1 MHICNA
7 RDDIK
12 ITFIVEG
19 NFRMFETK
27 SAKQTLEEFEVN
39 SETGLTNEEAS
50 RRQIQYG
57 FNKLEE
63 KKKKPLILVFL
74 SQFNDPMI
82 FILLAAA
89 VLSIGISL
97 YQLLS
102 PNFPAEQKPDVLEI
116 VSDPVI
122 ILAVCFLNAIIG
134 TVQENKAEK
143 SLEALKKMSSP
154 TCFVRREG
162 KVVEIKAEELVPGDI
177 VILEE
182 GRIVP
187 ADIRLISEM
196 NLKTDESS
204 LTGESLPVEKNA
216 DFVFTEEVGVGDRIN
231 MVYMSTP
238 VVYGHGEGVVVKTG
252 MNTETGKIAK
262 LLADEDSDQTPLQK
276 KLAELSKFLGIL
288 TIIIVV
294 VLFGIQMLQ
303 LFVINKPNDS
313 SAIAG
318 SIVNDFMFA
327 ISLAVAAVPEGLP
340 AVVTIV
346 LALGVQRMVKANT
359 IVRKLPS
366 VETLGAVSVVCS
378 DKTGTLTQNKMTVV
392 RAYTNGKFYA
402 EEDLDNID
410 LHWLSMGMSLC
421 SNAAVDEG
429 MFGDPT
435 EIALVVFANRHGL
448 NKKYLDTNYPRIDEY
463 PFDSVRKMMSV
474 KNKYKEG
481 EMVFTKGAI
490 DQILKRTTKIWEN
503 GKIRAITEDDK
514 KTIMEA
520 ADSMSKDALR
530 VLGLAYKYS
539 NDLTEEDLVFSGIV
553 GMIDPARPEAVP
565 AVEIFKK
572 AGITTIMITG
582 DHRVTALA
590 IARDLGIA
598 QDESQVMSG
607 DEIDQLSLEE
617 LQEKVK
623 VVRVFARVSPENKVN
638 IVKAIRANGNIAAM
652 TGDGVNDAPS
662 LKQADI
668 GIAMGITGTDVAKG
682 AADMVLTDDN
692 FASIEKAV
700 EEGRGI
706 YANIKKTVLFLL
718 GSNIA
723 EVLTMFVVVIL
734 SLFSSFSGL
743 SEVTPL
749 LSVHI
754 LFVNLVT
761 DSLPAVALGADEK
774 EKDVM
779 KQQPR
784 DSKESLFARGGVPL
798 MLGYGALITIGTLVA
813 FFVGPLISM
822 YLLNIPQNVG
832 SFTFE
837 TYMGYFTGD
846 IPYLDYDEKFFIGV
860 AQTCAFCVL
869 SLSELFHMLGM
880 TSIRKSFVHNF
891 KTKNKLLWLSFA
903 LGIAL
908 QVGVVEIPY
917 INAFFKCGSVDI
929 YHWLMILGLSILPL
943 IAHEIVALVLYLKD
957 KNHKSK

>member
-1 MHICNA
+1 
-7 RDDIK
+7 
-12 ITFIVEG
+12 
-19 NFRMFETK
+19 MFETK
-27 SAKQTLEEFEVN
+27 SAKETLEEFDVN
-39 SETGLTNEEAS
+39 SETGLSEEEAS
-50 RRQIQYG
+50 RRLIKYG
-57 FNKLEE
+57 FNRLEE

-82 FILLAAA
+82 FILFAAA
-89 VLSIGISL
+89 ILSICISL
-97 YQLLS
+97 YQLFS
-102 PNFPAEQKPDVLEI
+102 PNITNKPDILEI
-116 VSDPVI
+116 ISDPII
-122 ILAVCFLNAIIG
+122 ILAVCILNAVIG

-154 TCFVRREG
+154 TCFVRREN
-162 KVVEIKAEELVPGDI
+162 KIVEIKAEELVPGDI

-182 GRIVP
+182 GRIIP

-204 LTGESLPVEKNA
+204 LTGESLPIEKDANI
-216 DFVFTEEVGVGDRIN
+216 VFSDEVGVGDRIN
-231 MVYMSTP
+231 MVYMNTP

-262 LLADEDSDQTPLQK
+262 LLADEDSDATPLQK
-276 KLAELSKFLGIL
+276 KLAELSKFLGML

-303 LFVINKPNDS
+303 IFVISPVS
-313 SAIAG
+313 TAEIAP

-392 RAYTNGKFYA
+392 KAYTNEQFY
-402 EEDLDNID
+402 EENELDD
-410 LHWLSMGMSLC
+410 EKLHFLSLGLSSC
-421 SNAAVDEG
+421 SNASVDEG
-429 MFGDPT
+429 LFGDPT
-435 EIALVVFANRHGL
+435 EIALVLFANKHNQSKDWL
-448 NKKYLDTNYPRIDEY
+448 NTNYKRIDEY
-463 PFDSVRKMMSV
+463 PFDSVRKMMSTKHQY
-474 KNKYKEG
+474 KNQQI
-481 EMVFTKGAI
+481 VFTKGAI
-490 DQILKRTTKIWEN
+490 DSILKHTSFIENNGEVTPITDEDKAKIMN
-503 GKIRAITEDDK
+503 
-514 KTIMEA
+514 A
-520 ADSMSKDALR
+520 ADKMSQEALR
-530 VLGLAYKYS
+530 VIGLAYKFS
-539 NDLTEEDLVFSGIV
+539 DELSEENLIFSGLV
-553 GMIDPARPEAVP
+553 GMIDPARPEAKN
-565 AVEIFKK
+565 AVQIFKE

-582 DHRVTALA
+582 DHKVTALA
-590 IARDLGIA
+590 IAQKLDIA

-607 DEIDQLSLEE
+607 DEIDKLSLEE

-623 VVRVFARVSPENKVN
+623 TVRVFARVSPNNKVD

-723 EVLTMFVVVIL
+723 EVLTMFVVVIM
-734 SLFSSFSGL
+734 SLFSQASAL
-743 SEVTPL
+743 SDVTPL

-761 DSLPAVALGADEK
+761 DSLPAIALGADEK
-774 EKDVM
+774 ESDVM
-779 KQQPR
+779 KQKPR
-784 DSKESLFARGGVPL
+784 NPKESLFARGGIAL
-798 MLGYGALITIGTLVA
+798 MLGYGALITIATLLA
-813 FFVGPLISM
+813 FFLAPVISIGAN
-822 YLLNIPQNVG
+822 NIDN
-832 SFTFE
+832 FE
-837 TYMGYFTGD
+837 TLCLYLSGDMGGTYYMMQ
-846 IPYLDYDEKFFIGV
+846 

-869 SLSELFHMLGM
+869 AMSELFHMLGM
-880 TSIRKSFVHNF
+880 TSIDKSFVHNF
-891 KTKNKLLWLSFA
+891 KTKNILLWISL
-903 LGIAL
+903 LVGIAL
-908 QVGVVEIPY
+908 LIMVVEIPGL
-917 INAFFKCGSVDI
+917 NTFFKCGQLDLI
-929 YHWLMILGLSILPL
+929 HWLFVFGLSILPL
-943 IAHEIVALVLYLKD
+943 VVHEIIVFIIHIQRKIKD
-957 KNHKSK
+957 EKN

>member
-1 MHICNA
+1 MY
-7 RDDIK
+7 
-12 ITFIVEG
+12 
-19 NFRMFETK
+19 ETK
-27 SAKQTLEEFEVN
+27 SAKETLEEFNVS
-39 SETGLTNEEAS
+39 SETGLSEEEAS
-50 RRQIQYG
+50 RRQIEYG

-89 VLSIGISL
+89 VLSIAISL
-97 YQLLS
+97 YQLFS
-102 PNFPAEQKPDVLEI
+102 PNFQDKPDVLEI

-134 TVQENKAEK
+134 TAQENKAEK

-303 LFVINKPNDS
+303 LFVINPGASNN
-313 SAIAG
+313 IAG

-392 RAYTNGKFYA
+392 KAYTNGKFYSEA
-402 EEDLDNID
+402 DLDNID

-474 KNKYKEG
+474 KNKYKNG

-490 DQILKRTTKIWEN
+490 DQILKHTTKIWEN
-503 GKIRAITEDDK
+503 GKVRAITESDK
-514 KTIMEA
+514 KAIMDA
-520 ADSMSKDALR
+520 ANSMSKDALR

-539 NDLTEEDLVFSGIV
+539 SDLTEEDLVFSGIV
-553 GMIDPARPEAVP
+553 GMIDPARPEAIP
-565 AVEIFKK
+565 AVQIFKE

-598 QDESQVMSG
+598 EDESQVMSG

-617 LQEKVK
+617 LQERVK
-623 VVRVFARVSPENKVN
+623 TVRVFARVSPENKVN

-723 EVLTMFVVVIL
+723 EVLTMFAVVIL
-734 SLFSSFSGL
+734 SLFAQASAL

-774 EKDVM
+774 EHDVM
-779 KQQPR
+779 KQKPR
-784 DSKESLFARGGVPL
+784 DAKESLFAHGGIPL
-798 MLGYGALITIGTLVA
+798 MLGYGALITIGTLLA
-813 FFVGPLISM
+813 FFLAP
-822 YLLNIPQNVG
+822 LLNPGVSIDNFADLCNLIGGVIEVEG
-832 SFTFE
+832 I
-837 TYMGYFTGD
+837 D
-846 IPYLDYDEKFFIGV
+846 ITKQS
-860 AQTCAFCVL
+860 QTCAFCVL

-880 TSIRKSFVHNF
+880 TSIRKSVVHNF
-891 KTKNKLLWLSFA
+891 KTKNKLLWLSFV

-908 QVGVVEIPY
+908 QVGVVLIPGV
-917 INAFFKCGSVDI
+917 NTFFKCGSI
-929 YHWLMILGLSILPL
+929 NGLHWLMIFGLSILPV
-943 IAHEIVALVLYLKD
+943 IAHELVALFLFIKD
-957 KNHKSK
+957 KAKKK

>member
-1 MHICNA
+1 
-7 RDDIK
+7 
-12 ITFIVEG
+12 
-19 NFRMFETK
+19 MFETK
-27 SAKQTLEEFEVN
+27 SAKETLEQFNVN
-39 SETGLTNEEAS
+39 SETGLSEEEAS
-50 RRQIQYG
+50 RRQIEYG

-82 FILLAAA
+82 FILFAAA
-89 VLSIGISL
+89 ILSIAISL
-97 YQLLS
+97 YQLFS
-102 PNFPAEQKPDVLEI
+102 PNFAEKPDVLEI

-122 ILAVCFLNAIIG
+122 ILAVCMLNAVIG

-238 VVYGHGEGVVVKTG
+238 VVYGHGEGVVVRTG

-303 LFVINKPNDS
+303 LFVINPGASNN
-313 SAIAG
+313 IAG

-392 RAYTNGKFYA
+392 RAFTGGKFYA
-402 EEDLDNID
+402 EDDLDNID

-474 KNKYKEG
+474 KNKYKDG
-481 EMVFTKGAI
+481 EMIFTKGAI
-490 DQILKRTTKIWEN
+490 DQILKHTTKIWEK
-503 GKIRAITEDDK
+503 GKVRAITEDDK
-514 KTIMEA
+514 KAIMDA

-539 NDLTEEDLVFSGIV
+539 SELTEEDLVFSGIV
-553 GMIDPARPEAVP
+553 GMIDPARPEAIP
-565 AVEIFKK
+565 AVQIFKD

-598 QDESQVMSG
+598 ESEEQVMSG
-607 DEIDQLSLEE
+607 DEIDQLSLEQ
-617 LQEKVK
+617 LQERVK
-623 VVRVFARVSPENKVN
+623 TVRVFARVSPENKVN

-723 EVLTMFVVVIL
+723 EVLTMFAVVIL
-734 SLFSSFSGL
+734 SLFAQANALG
-743 SEVTPL
+743 EITPL

-774 EKDVM
+774 EHDVM
-779 KQQPR
+779 KQKPR
-784 DSKESLFARGGVPL
+784 DAKESLFAHGGIPL
-798 MLGYGALITIGTLVA
+798 MLGYGTLITIGTLLA
-813 FFVGPLISM
+813 FFLAP
-822 YLLNIPQNVG
+822 LLNPGVTVNNFADLCNLIGGVIEVEG
-832 SFTFE
+832 L
-837 TYMGYFTGD
+837 D
-846 IPYLDYDEKFFIGV
+846 ITKQ

-880 TSIRKSFVHNF
+880 TSIRKSVVHNF
-891 KTKNKLLWLSFA
+891 RTKNKLLWLSFV

-908 QVGVVEIPY
+908 QVGVVLIPG
-917 INAFFKCGSVDI
+917 INSFFKCGNI
-929 YHWLMILGLSILPL
+929 NGYHWLMIFGLSILPV
-943 IAHEIVALVLYLKD
+943 IAHELVALFLFIKD
-957 KNHKSK
+957 KVRKN